1 VHERPGREDVSWPAG
16 GTPSG
21 SRTSPYPT
29 DEKEHTMKT
38 PLGIA
43 ACALVALGGGGLAV
57 AEVSGAFG
65 DGAVD
70 EHVVRAPVHEVVIDA
85 EDGEVTLV
93 RSADDVH
100 VRVRRSHLINTP
112 STSYDVAGGVL
123 TLKTRCPIGFVTCRS
138 DYRVGVPAGVA
149 VRVDK
154 PSGRV
159 DATGVGGGVTVLH
172 DGDRALTLTAR

>member
-1 VHERPGREDVSWPAG
+1 
-16 GTPSG
+16 
-21 SRTSPYPT
+21 
-29 DEKEHTMKT
+29 M
-38 PLGIA
+38 
-43 ACALVALGGGGLAV
+43 
-57 AEVSGAFG
+57 
-65 DGAVD
+65 
-70 EHVVRAPVHEVVIDA
+70 IDA

-100 VRVRRSHLINTP
+100 VRVRRSHLINSAEHVSHAWP
-112 STSYDVAGGVL
+112 DGVL

-159 DATGVGGGVTVLH
+159 DAPTSGAGSPSSTTATGP
-172 DGDRALTLTAR
+172 LTLTAR